1 MELDIVYYYTNI
13 HKRLNITGLRAHY
26 DHETSFRTS
35 QIVLYFSYGPQLP
48 EPNLFLTSRIFMSIQ
63 SKSLLHFS
71 GPLYLQ
77 MGVETVTK
85 LFISGIHM

>member
-1 MELDIVYYYTNI
+1 MERDIVYYYSNI
-13 HKRLNITGLRAHY
+13 HKRLNITGLRAHH

-48 EPNLFLTSRIFMSIQ
+48 ESNLFLTSRIFMSIEL
-63 SKSLLHFS
+63 KSLLHLS

-77 MGVETVTK
+77 VGVETLTK
-85 LFISGIHM
+85 FFISGSHM